1 MAAAVTHIQKG
12 GTVSVKKQVLVV
24 NSIEPEAMQMIREV
38 SDDIDVI
45 DVADLTRAERKGESS
60 RSAELDKALSTAEI
74 VFALKLPDRLVQRAP
89 NLKWIQTIST
99 GVDRILNPDLVR
111 SPVVITNMSGI
122 HETTMAEFALMLM
135 LMFVKQMPRAFYQQI
150 EGRWKWYPVDV
161 LPGKTA
167 GVVGFGRI
175 GREVARYCRFAGM
188 RVVATHRS
196 AADGDT
202 AENVD
207 LILPLARL
215 HELLAQ
221 CDFVVLA
228 LPLTAETRNLIG
240 ETELAAMKRTARL
253 INVSRGPIVDEA
265 ALTRALQEGSIAG
278 AGLDVFA
285 VEPLSPDSPLRH
297 MPNVIMSPHVSGD
310 TGDYDILAARLFAEN
325 LRRYLAGEP
334 LLNVVD
340 KALGY

>member
-1 MAAAVTHIQKG
+1 MAAGDTHIWKG
-12 GTVSVKKQVLVV
+12 GIVSEKKQVLVV
-24 NSIEPEAMQMIREV
+24 NAIEPEAMRMIREV
-38 SDDIDVI
+38 SDDVHVV
-45 DVADLTRAERKGESS
+45 DVADLTRAERKGDMS
-60 RSAELDKALSTAEI
+60 RSAELDRALATAEV
-74 VFALKLPDRLVQRAP
+74 VFALKLPDRLVERSP
-89 NLKWIQTIST
+89 KLKWIQTIST
-99 GVDRILNPDLVR
+99 GVDRILNPELAR
-111 SPVVITNMSGI
+111 SSVVVTNMSGI
-122 HETTMAEFALMLM
+122 HEVTMAEFVLMLM
-135 LMFVKQMPRAFYQQI
+135 LMFVKQIPRAFYQQI

-167 GVVGFGRI
+167 GIIGFGRI

-188 RVVATHRS
+188 KVVATHRS

-202 AENVD
+202 AESVD
-207 LILPLARL
+207 LMLPMSRL
-215 HELLAQ
+215 HELLGQ
-221 CDFVVLA
+221 SDFVVLA
-228 LPLTAETRNLIG
+228 VPLTAETRDLIG
-240 ETELAAMKRTARL
+240 EAELSAMKKTARL

-265 ALTRALQEGSIAG
+265 ALTRALQQGTIAG

-297 MPNVIMSPHVSGD
+297 MQNVIMSPHVSGD

>member
-1 MAAAVTHIQKG
+1 MGQKRH
-12 GTVSVKKQVLVV
+12 VAIV
-24 NSIEPEAMQMIREV
+24 NAIEPEAMRIVREV
-38 SDDIDVI
+38 SSDLSVD
-45 DVADLTRAERKGESS
+45 DVADLTRAERKGDLS
-60 RSAELDKALSTAEI
+60 RQAELDAALAPVEI
-74 VFALKLPDRLVQRAP
+74 VFALKLPDRLLQRAP

-99 GVDRILNPDLVR
+99 GVDRILTPELAR

-122 HETTMAEFALMLM
+122 HETTMAEFVVMLM

-161 LPGKTA
+161 LTGKTV
-167 GVVGFGRI
+167 GVVGLGRI
-175 GREVARYCRFAGM
+175 GREVARYCRFLDM

-196 AADGDT
+196 AAVGDT

-207 LILPLARL
+207 LVLPVSRL
-215 HELLAQ
+215 HELLEQA
-221 CDFVVLA
+221 DFVVLC
-228 LPLTAETRNLIG
+228 LPLTAESRNLIG
-240 ETELAAMKRTARL
+240 EAELAAMRSTARL
-253 INVSRGPIVDEA
+253 INVSRGPVVDEI
-265 ALTRALQEGSIAG
+265 ALTRALQQGRIAG

-285 VEPLSPDSPLRH
+285 VEPLPPESPLRH

-310 TGDYDILAARLFAEN
+310 TEQYDVLAASLFARN

-340 KALGY
+340 QKLGY